1 MKNILITGLTV
12 AAFAAMLPETAYA
25 HGGQYRGPGDVVPPG
40 PGGGGNT
47 GRPSGPTTGGPAG
60 PSAPG
65 PSGPATGGPAGPSTG
80 GPAGPA
86 GRRGPTTGGRGTPIG
101 DDLTRWSFWWEFNKD
116 PFIRLRDAVLQGGPK
131 TGSDDFYLGATR
143 KSAAR
148 DSMRPTT
155 EDILGRILPA
165 LKKAIDSTDQ
175 KDINSSCMVA
185 MAKIGKDHPEFKLK
199 DVFVP
204 RLKTTTQEV
213 RETAAL
219 SLGIAAIAG
228 EDEMTLLSD
237 LALDKGV
244 GRDAS
249 GGSVDNR
256 TRAFALYGLGLTAN
270 KTSNVEIKKKAF
282 AALKEVLENKDQRDR
297 NIKVAA
303 INGIG
308 ILNIG
313 SSTDDEKMLLT
324 DVVKTLEKFY
334 MQKNSRAGQNLI
346 LAHCPPAIAKLL
358 GRDHPDSDY
367 YKQLFAA
374 DLKGTGKIKRS
385 GNEVSQSC
393 ALALGQLCQPY
404 NDKKDAD
411 ADYSK
416 LLLKQWNGHK
426 DVQTRNFSVLS
437 LGWIGGVEN
446 RKALIKAF
454 DKGGKNLEKPW
465 CSLALG
471 VYSHFAYEGAKSRN
485 ETPDLEVM
493 IGETLYDELRV
504 CKSPDLAGALAIGL
518 GLNRYLEASDEMR
531 ERMLKNQ
538 AKEEM
543 AGYLAV
549 GLALM
554 DDKRAIEDI
563 KNVVSEASRRF
574 NLLQQ
579 SAIALGKLGDKSVA
593 VQLQN
598 LLTDGEPNLAK
609 LSAISSAIGF
619 IGDKRSI
626 KPLTNLL
633 FDDKLGD
640 LSRAFAAVA
649 LGGIADKEPL
659 PWNSKIGVNMNYRA
673 SVETLT
679 NSQTGILDIL

>member
-1 MKNILITGLTV
+1 MTKILLSGLTV
-12 AAFAAMLPETAYA
+12 ASFAAMLPVTANA

-80 GPAGPA
+80 GPAGPS
-86 GRRGPTTGGRGTPIG
+86 GGRGPVTGGRGTQMG

-116 PFIRLRDAVLQGGPK
+116 PFIRLRDAVLQGGPQ
-131 TGSDDFYLGATR
+131 TGSDDFYLGSTR
-143 KSAAR
+143 KSTAR
-148 DSMRPTT
+148 DSLRPTT
-155 EDILGRILPA
+155 EDILGEILPA

-175 KDINSSCMVA
+175 KDINSSCMIA
-185 MAKIGKDHPEFKLK
+185 MAKIGQDHPEFKLK
-199 DVFVP
+199 DVFIP

-228 EDEMTLLSD
+228 EAEMTILTD
-237 LALDKGV
+237 LALDKGK
-244 GRDAS
+244 GREAT

-270 KTSNVEIKKKAF
+270 KTTNVEIKKKAF
-282 AALKEVLENKDQRDR
+282 AALKEVLEDKSQRDR

-303 INGIG
+303 INGMG

-313 SSTDDEKMLLT
+313 SSTDAEKVLLT

-334 MQKNSRAGQNLI
+334 MQKVGAGTNLI

-358 GRDHPDSDY
+358 GRDAADAEY
-367 YKQLFAA
+367 YKELFAA
-374 DLKGTGKIKRS
+374 DLQDKGKFKRS
-385 GNEVSQSC
+385 GNEISQSC

-404 NDKKDAD
+404 SDKKDPD
-411 ADYSK
+411 AKYSK

-426 DVQTRNFSVLS
+426 DAQTRNFSVLS
-437 LGWIGGVEN
+437 LGWIGGELN
-446 RKALIKAF
+446 RAVLIKAF
-454 DKGGKNLEKPW
+454 DKARKNLEKPW

-471 VYSHFAYEGAKSRN
+471 VYSHFSYEAAKARN
-485 ETPDLEVM
+485 ESPNPESF
-493 IGETLYDELRV
+493 IGETLYAELK
-504 CKSPDLAGALAIGL
+504 KSKTPDLTGALAIGL
-518 GLNRYLEASDEMR
+518 GLNKFMEASDEMR

-538 AKEEM
+538 AKETM

-554 DDKRAIEDI
+554 DDKGSIEDI
-563 KNVVSEASRRF
+563 KNVVTNATRRF

-579 SAIALGKLGDKSVA
+579 SAIALGKLGDKTVA
-593 VQLQN
+593 VQLQK
-598 LLTDGEPNLAK
+598 LLTNGEPNLAK

-626 KPLTNLL
+626 KPLKNLM
-633 FDDKLGD
+633 FDDQLGD

-679 NSQTGILDIL
+679 NSMTGILDIL

>member
-1 MKNILITGLTV
+1 MKNILLSGLTI
-12 AAFAAMLPETAYA
+12 ASFAVMLPETAFA

-40 PGGGGNT
+40 PGGGGST

-60 PSAPG
+60 PGAPA
-65 PSGPATGGPAGPSTG
+65 PSGPSTGGPAGPSTG
-80 GPAGPA
+80 GPAGPS
-86 GRRGPTTGGRGTPIG
+86 GGRGPTTGGRGAAIG

-116 PFIRLRDAVLQGGPK
+116 PFIRLRDAVLQGGPQ
-131 TGSDDFYLGATR
+131 TGSDDFYLGSTR
-143 KSAAR
+143 KVTTR
-148 DSMRPTT
+148 DSLRPTT
-155 EDILGRILPA
+155 EDILGEILPG

-175 KDINSSCMVA
+175 KDINSSCMIA
-185 MAKIGKDHPEFKLK
+185 MAKIGQDHPEFKLK
-199 DVFVP
+199 DVFRP
-204 RLKTTTQEV
+204 RLAATTQEV

-228 EDEMTLLSD
+228 EDEVTLLTD
-237 LALDKGV
+237 LALDKGK
-244 GRDAS
+244 GREET

-256 TRAFALYGLGLTAN
+256 TRAFALYGLGLIAN
-270 KTSNVEIKKKAF
+270 RSTKVEIKQKTF
-282 AALKEVLENKDQRDR
+282 AALKEVLDDKTQRDR

-303 INGIG
+303 INGMG

-313 SSTDDEKMLLT
+313 SSTDAEKALLS

-334 MQKNSRAGQNLI
+334 MQKVGAGTNLI

-358 GRDHPDSDY
+358 SRDSADADY
-367 YKQLFAA
+367 YKELFAA
-374 DLKGTGKIKRS
+374 DLINKGKIKRS

-404 NDKKDAD
+404 TDKKDPD
-411 ADYSK
+411 AKYSK
-416 LLLKQWNGHK
+416 LLLKQWNDHK
-426 DVQTRNFSVLS
+426 DQQTRNFSVLS
-437 LGWIGGVEN
+437 LGWIGGELN
-446 RKALIKAF
+446 RAALIKAF

-471 VYSHFAYEGAKSRN
+471 VYSHFSYEAAKARN
-485 ETPDLEVM
+485 ETPNPESF
-493 IGETLYDELRV
+493 IGETLYEELK
-504 CKSPDLAGALAIGL
+504 KSKNPDLTGALAIGL
-518 GLNRYLEASDEMR
+518 GLNKYLDASDEMR
-531 ERMLKNQ
+531 SRMLKNL

-554 DDKRAIEDI
+554 DDKGSIEDI
-563 KNVVSEASRRF
+563 KNVVNNATRRF
-574 NLLQQ
+574 QLLQQ
-579 SAIALGKLGDKSVA
+579 AAIALGKLGDKTVA
-593 VQLQN
+593 TQLMK

-609 LSAISSAIGF
+609 LSSISSAIGF

-626 KPLTNLL
+626 KPLKKLL
-633 FDDKLGD
+633 FDDQLAN

-649 LGGIADKEPL
+649 LGGIADKEMV
-659 PWNSKIGVNMNYRA
+659 PWNTKIGINMNYRA